1 MFPFNI
7 IDSPHDIFRKFGVP
21 LPNDD
26 VSDDED
32 V

>member
-7 IDSPHDIFRKFGVP
+7 IDNSHDIFRKFGLH
-21 LPNDD
+21 LPSDD